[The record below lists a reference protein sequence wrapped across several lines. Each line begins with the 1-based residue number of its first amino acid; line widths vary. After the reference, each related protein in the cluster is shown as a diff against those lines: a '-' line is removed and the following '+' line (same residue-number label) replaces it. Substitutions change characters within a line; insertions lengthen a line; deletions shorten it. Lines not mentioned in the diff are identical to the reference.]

1 MSWSSGF
8 RQDGHI
14 VSCYLIIIDL
24 PPCLAILKPFLTI
37 DRSLAIDELMKES
50 RSTCPVAYFYFN
62 YREADKKD
70 SYSVL
75 SCLLRQVV
83 ARLDDIPPEL
93 VQMKLNKGNSGRMD
107 LEECKRMMAI
117 CLATTERT
125 YFVLDALDECDYS
138 RNRKA
143 LLQTLHDLA
152 QVPQTRLLIT
162 SRSHVQDIAN
172 SFHEVPQIII
182 TAHDQDLDEYLS
194 AELHA
199 LPGSDDLGQELT
211 KRIRSHIRQ
220 RAQGM

>member
-1 MSWSSGF
+1 
-8 RQDGHI
+8 
-14 VSCYLIIIDL
+14 
-24 PPCLAILKPFLTI
+24 
-37 DRSLAIDELMKES
+37 MKES
-50 RSTCPVAYFYFN
+50 RSKCPVAFFYFN
-62 YREADKKD
+62 YREADKQD
-70 SYSVL
+70 SHSVL

-83 ARLDDIPPEL
+83 AGLDYIPPEL